1 MTTKKKDNTVVDIPV
16 ELHNRLKQYDEQIF
30 NLQRQAENLLQGY
43 IYSLTVDYKNVN
55 FDIQTGKLTFEK

>member
-1 MTTKKKDNTVVDIPV
+1 MSTKKNENTVVDIPTD
-16 ELHNRLKQYDEQIF
+16 LHDRLKEYDAQIF

>member
-1 MTTKKKDNTVVDIPV
+1 MSTKKNDKTVADIPS
-16 ELHNRLKQYDEQIF
+16 ELHDRLKEYDAQIF

>member
-1 MTTKKKDNTVVDIPV
+1 MSTKKNETTVADIPA
-16 ELHNRLKQYDEQIF
+16 ELHERLKECDAQIF

>member
-1 MTTKKKDNTVVDIPV
+1 MSTKKNDNTVVDIPA
-16 ELHNRLKQYDEQIF
+16 ELHERLKEYDAQIF